1 MTEPFVL
8 EKEQT
13 LSLPVWKGNASNL
26 IVGFTTKNGGVS
38 EGQFSTLNMGLHV
51 NDSVDAVCQNKEI
64 LASQLNIPTKN
75 WVGCDQTHEDKIVK
89 VNNPDKGKG
98 VYSYSTALSGTDG
111 IYTDSEN
118 ILLTLCFADCVP
130 LYFYSKEHSLVGIA
144 HAGWKGTV
152 KNIAGNMINRWM
164 EDGVNIDTIQVAIGP
179 AISAQAYIV
188 DDYVVNRVMDALPGT
203 DKETYMK
210 EVSSGQYAL
219 DLKKVNFE
227 LLLQA
232 GVSEENILC
241 SSFCT
246 SSNESLFFS
255 HRRDKGKTGRMM
267 SFIGLKGADFE

>member
-13 LSLPVWKGNASNL
+13 LSLPEWKGNASNL

-64 LASQLNIPTKN
+64 LASRLNIPTKN
-75 WVGCDQTHEDKIVK
+75 WVGCDQTHEDKIIK
-89 VNNPDKGKG
+89 VNSHDKGKG
-98 VYSYSTALSGTDG
+98 VYSYSTALAGTDG

-188 DDYVVNRVMDALPGT
+188 DDHVVNRVMDALPDVEKG
-203 DKETYMK
+203 TYMK
-210 EVSSGQYAL
+210 EVSRGQYAL

-227 LLLQA
+227 LLLKA
-232 GVSEENILC
+232 GVKERNILC

-267 SFIGLKGADFE
+267 SFIGLKGADIE

>member
-8 EKEQT
+8 EQEQA
-13 LSLPVWKGNASNL
+13 LSLPAWKEKASNL

-51 NDSVDAVCQNKEI
+51 NDSDEAVCQNKEV
-64 LASQLNIPTKN
+64 LASLLNMPTEN
-75 WVGCDQTHEDKIVK
+75 WVGCDQTHEEKILK
-89 VNNPDKGKG
+89 VNSDDKGKG
-98 VYSYSTALSGTDG
+98 VYSYSTALAGTDG
-111 IYTDSEN
+111 IYTDCED

-152 KNIAGNMINRWM
+152 KNIGGHMIKRWV
-164 EDGVNIDTIQVAIGP
+164 EDGVNIETIHVAIGP
-179 AISAQAYIV
+179 AISEKEYIV
-188 DDYVVNRVMDALPGT
+188 DDYVVNRVEDALLGVEK
-203 DKETYMK
+203 DKYMK

-219 DLKKVNFE
+219 DLKKVNCE
-227 LLLQA
+227 ILLQA
-232 GVSEENILC
+232 GVNEKNILC

-246 SSNESLFFS
+246 SSDESLFFS

-267 SFIGLKGADFE
+267 SFIGLKGADFS

>member
-8 EKEQT
+8 EKEQA
-13 LSLPVWKGNASNL
+13 LSLPAWKKENSNL

-51 NDSVDAVCQNKEI
+51 NDSVEAVCQNKEI
-64 LASQLNIPTKN
+64 LASVLNMPTQN
-75 WVGCDQTHEDKIVK
+75 WVGCDQTHEDKIIK
-89 VNNPDKGKG
+89 VDSNDKGKG
-98 VYSYSTALSGTDG
+98 VCSYNTTLAGTDG
-111 IYTDSEN
+111 IYTDCED

-152 KNIAGNMINRWM
+152 KNIGGHMINRWV
-164 EDGVNIDTIQVAIGP
+164 EDGVNMDTIQVAIGP

-188 DDYVVNRVMDALPGT
+188 DDYVINRIVDALPAVE
-203 DKETYMK
+203 KEKYMK

-219 DLKKVNFE
+219 DLKKVNYE

-232 GVSEENILC
+232 GVNEKNILC

-246 SSNESLFFS
+246 SSDESLFFS

-267 SFIGLKGADFE
+267 SFIGLKGVDFA

>member
-8 EKEQT
+8 EKEQA
-13 LSLPVWKGNASNL
+13 LSLPAWKDKDSNL

-38 EGQFSTLNMGLHV
+38 EGPFSTLNMGLHV
-51 NDSVDAVCQNKEI
+51 KDSVEAVCQNKEI
-64 LASQLNIPTKN
+64 LARILNMPSEN
-75 WVGCDQTHEDKIVK
+75 WVGCDQTHEEKIIK
-89 VNNPDKGKG
+89 VNSDDKGKG
-98 VYSYSTALSGTDG
+98 VYSYNTALAGTDG
-111 IYTDSEN
+111 IYTNCEN

-130 LYFYSKEHSLVGIA
+130 LYFYSMEHSLVGIA

-152 KNIAGNMINRWM
+152 KNIGGNMIQRWV

-188 DDYVVNRVMDALPGT
+188 DDYVVNRVVDALPGVEK
-203 DKETYMK
+203 DKYMK

-219 DLKKVNFE
+219 DLKKVNYE

-232 GVSEENILC
+232 GVKVNNILC

-246 SSNESLFFS
+246 SSDESLFFS

-267 SFIGLKGADFE
+267 SFIGLKGADFV

>member
-8 EKEQT
+8 EQEQA
-13 LSLPVWKGNASNL
+13 LSLLSWKEKASNL

-38 EGQFSTLNMGLHV
+38 EGPFSTLNMGLHV
-51 NDSVDAVCQNKEI
+51 KDSVEAVCQNKEV
-64 LASQLNIPTKN
+64 LASLLNMPTEN
-75 WVGCDQTHEDKIVK
+75 WVGCDQTHEEKILK
-89 VNNPDKGKG
+89 VNKDDKGKG
-98 VYSYSTALSGTDG
+98 VYSYSTALAGTDG
-111 IYTDSEN
+111 IYTDCED

-152 KNIAGNMINRWM
+152 KNIGGHMIKRWVV
-164 EDGVNIDTIQVAIGP
+164 DGVNIDTIHVAIGP
-179 AISAQAYIV
+179 AISQKEYNV
-188 DDYVVNRVMDALPGT
+188 DDYVVNRVEDAIPGVEK
-203 DKETYMK
+203 DKYMK

-219 DLKKVNFE
+219 DLKKVNCE

-232 GVSEENILC
+232 GVNEKNILC

-246 SSNESLFFS
+246 SSDESLFFS

-267 SFIGLKGADFE
+267 SFIGLKGADFS

>member
-13 LSLPVWKGNASNL
+13 LSLPDWKANASNL

-64 LASQLNIPTKN
+64 LASQLNIPTTN
-75 WVGCDQTHEDKIVK
+75 WVGCDQTHEDKIIK
-89 VNNPDKGKG
+89 VNSDDKGKG
-98 VYSYSTALSGTDG
+98 VYSYSTALAGTDG
-111 IYTDSEN
+111 IYTDIEN

-152 KNIAGNMINRWM
+152 SNIAGNMINRWK
-164 EDGVNIDTIQVAIGP
+164 EDGVTIDTIQVAIGP

-188 DDYVVNRVMDALPGT
+188 DDHVLNRVMDALPDVEKG
-203 DKETYMK
+203 TYMK
-210 EVSSGQYAL
+210 EISSGQYAL
-219 DLKKVNFE
+219 DIKRVNYE

-232 GVSEENILC
+232 GVKEKNILC

-267 SFIGLKGADFE
+267 SFIGLKGADF